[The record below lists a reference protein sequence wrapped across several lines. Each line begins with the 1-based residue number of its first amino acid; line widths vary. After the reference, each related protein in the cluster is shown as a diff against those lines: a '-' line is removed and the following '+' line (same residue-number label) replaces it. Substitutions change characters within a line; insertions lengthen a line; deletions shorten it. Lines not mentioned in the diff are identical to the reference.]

1 MLLQGWLFGAA
12 RERAGG
18 PRRRLTS
25 HRGGRPLRGLGGWV
39 VAMALVL
46 GPTAGPLAAWVG
58 LPLAAASCDCPPAR
72 CHCPHT
78 AKRHL
83 GSPPASSAAAYRG
96 AVTSSN
102 AVTSDAAGH
111 DHARRPSCPLRA
123 GERPAARS
131 GGGAAAETAASTH
144 AAAHAARPAPAAGTA
159 PCSIAASCGGEAP
172 SGTGAASWHPAA
184 AMPTGWAIPPGPG
197 DRSPPVAAARLLD
210 NLGSPEL
217 PPPRRIA
224 PTA

>member
-1 MLLQGWLFGAA
+1 
-12 RERAGG
+12 
-18 PRRRLTS
+18 
-25 HRGGRPLRGLGGWV
+25 
-39 VAMALVL
+39 MALVL

-72 CHCPHT
+72 CHCPHSAT
-78 AKRHL
+78 GL
-83 GSPPASSAAAYRG
+83 QGSLPAAARVTSSG
-96 AVTSSN
+96 AVTSSS
-102 AVTSDAAGH
+102 AVTSGNAVASDDVGH

-123 GERPAARS
+123 GERPGHHA

-144 AAAHAARPAPAAGTA
+144 ASTHAATHAARPAPADGTA

-172 SGTGAASWHPAA
+172 RGTGAASWQPAA
-184 AMPTGWAIPPGPG
+184 AMPTGWAIPSGPG
-197 DRSPPVAAARLLD
+197 DRSPPAAAARLLD
-210 NLGSPEL
+210 TLGSPEL